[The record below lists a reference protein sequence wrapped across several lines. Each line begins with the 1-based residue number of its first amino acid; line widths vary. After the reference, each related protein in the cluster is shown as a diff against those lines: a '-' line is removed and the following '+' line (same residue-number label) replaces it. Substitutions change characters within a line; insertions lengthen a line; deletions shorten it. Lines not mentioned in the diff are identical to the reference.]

1 MNIIRKVG
9 EARRRE
15 KAEAKRAKREMR
27 RKLRGHRGFSAT
39 VDRAEVVRDDFCCG
53 AGARPATEVRRRLL
67 TALFILFTTVVP
79 QATF

>member
-27 RKLRGHRGFSAT
+27 RKLRAADAT
-39 VDRAEVVRDDFCCG
+39 AAE
-53 AGARPATEVRRRLL
+53 ATRNSV
-67 TALFILFTTVVP
+67 TP
-79 QATF
+79 PK